1 MASTVLPASLTRDL
15 ERRVRTAQRDWR
27 SPGVSAGVVRDG
39 ELVWSTH
46 VGSARL
52 EPGRPGRPAN
62 DDTQYMIGSI
72 TKTFTALL
80 VLQLR
85 DEGKLDLDAPL
96 GTWLPRT
103 KHAPV
108 TVRQML
114 SHSSGLQREPVGYL
128 WESLEAPDGR
138 RLLAELDEAE
148 RVLGPHVAFHYSNLA
163 YALLGQ
169 VVEQVDG
176 TSWEKAVTTRLLQ
189 PLKLGRTGLRPARD
203 RAYGY
208 QVDPFAGTA
217 QEEQVFDLKATAA
230 LGGLWSSTGDL
241 ARYAAFLADPAPAVL
256 SAETLGQMCRPL
268 VMVDPDRW
276 TAGYGLGLGM
286 ARRGDRVLVGHGGA
300 MPGFLTGLR
309 VHRGEKTGAVVS
321 ANASSR
327 ADALALAGD
336 LVVAVLDALPE
347 LPAPWVPEQRHTD
360 LDELLGAW
368 WSEGEELRLEVR
380 EGDLWM
386 VSVGAGA
393 LGETR
398 FVRESEVAFR
408 AAEGRER
415 GELLEIVRDDDDRVA
430 KLYFA
435 TYAVTRRPLAFAH
448 LGPG

>member
-1 MASTVLPASLTRDL
+1 MSSSTLPESLVRDL

-27 SPGVSAGVVRDG
+27 APGVSAGVVRDG

-52 EPGRPGRPAN
+52 DPVRPAT
-62 DDTQYMIGSI
+62 DDTQFMIGSI

-114 SHSSGLQREPVGYL
+114 SHSSGLQREPAGYL
-128 WESLEAPDGR
+128 WESLDAPDGR

-148 RVLGPHVAFHYSNLA
+148 RVLGPNVAFHYSNLA

-169 VVEQVDG
+169 VVEQVCDS
-176 TSWEKAVTTRLLQ
+176 SWEKAVTGRILG
-189 PLKLGRTGLRPARD
+189 PLKMGRTGLRAGRD
-203 RAYGY
+203 RAHGY

-217 QEEQVFDLKATAA
+217 TQEPVFDLRATAP
-230 LGGLWSSTGDL
+230 LGGLWSSVADL
-241 ARYAAFLADPAPAVL
+241 ARYATFLADPDPEVLAP
-256 SAETLGQMCRPL
+256 ETLAQMCRPL
-268 VMVDPDRW
+268 VMVDPDHW
-276 TAGYGLGLGM
+276 NAGYGLGFGM

-309 VHRGEKTGAVVS
+309 VHRGEKTAAVVS

-327 ADALALAGD
+327 ADTLALAGD

-347 LPAPWVPEQRHTD
+347 LPVPWVPEERRTD
-360 LDELLGAW
+360 LEELLGSW
-368 WSEGEELRLEVR
+368 WSEGDELRIEVR
-380 EGDLWM
+380 GGELWM
-386 VSVGAGA
+386 LGPGDGT

-398 FVRESEVAFR
+398 FLRESDVAFR
-408 AAEGRER
+408 AVEGRER
-415 GELLEIVRDDDDRVA
+415 GELLEIVRDEHDRVA

-435 TYAVTRRPLAFAH
+435 TYAVTRRPLAFAD
-448 LGPG
+448 LDRR